1 MSLLER
7 IEVKQAG
14 WADEDAIDLR
24 ARQQKEIRAMSTPG
38 PGEIPSG
45 KDVPVFIVLKLDGRP
60 IACGGLRP
68 LSPSEGDSSREVEV
82 KRMYVVPELRGKD
95 HRVSDFL
102 MAQLE
107 SQALENGWSTS
118 KVETGRDMEHARR
131 FYTRHGYR
139 EIPLFGHY
147 VNATNSICY
156 EKTLSR

>member
-1 MSLLER
+1 MSILDS

-14 WADEDAIDLR
+14 WDDKEATALR
-24 ARQQKEIRAMSTPG
+24 ARQQKEVRAMTTPE
-38 PGEIPSG
+38 PGEMPTAV
-45 KDVPVFIVLKLDGRP
+45 DVPVFLVLSLDGQP

-95 HRVSDFL
+95 HGVSDFL

-107 SQALENGWSTS
+107 SQALENGWTTT

-131 FYTRHGYR
+131 FYTRHGYG

-147 VNATNSICY
+147 VTATNSVCY